1 MNGTKVELAMRV
13 LKVLVVLIYFEQKGW
28 FLYLPFPT
36 TYSYKANGVWE
47 RLAQNGDLCGHSHKF
62 KHHTNIA
69 IWEGE
74 PLLSS

>member
-28 FLYLPFPT
+28 FYTYLFPT
-36 TYSYKANGVWE
+36 TYSYEANGIWE
-47 RLAQNGDLCGHSHKF
+47 RLAQNGDQCDHSHKS
-62 KHHTNIA
+62 KHHTNVA